1 MSPSS
6 LILFTILVA
15 PIILL
20 LIVALFWRKAR
31 TILLVLAIV
40 FASVETIYVLYN
52 QELSLQKWY
61 EHEDIVNGYLEK
73 TYPEDDWVSRH
84 ATRSAFFPAGVEV
97 IFIDELEVAYLYIVE
112 DGDVNLVGYSS
123 KEAYESPKRSE

>member
-6 LILFTILVA
+6 VILFMILVA

-20 LIVALFWRKAR
+20 LIVALFWKKVR

-40 FASVETIYVLYN
+40 VASVETFYVIYK
-52 QELSLQKWY
+52 QELSLQEWY
-61 EHEDIVNGYLEK
+61 EHEDIVNAYLEK
-73 TYPEDDWVSRH
+73 TYPEDKWVSRH
-84 ATRSAFFPAGVEV
+84 ATRSAFFSAGVEV

-112 DGDVNLVGYSS
+112 DGDVNLVGYSL
-123 KEAYESPKRSE
+123 EEGYENPKRSE